1 MKLEEKTIHEEI
13 IFSGRVIT
21 VRKDQVLLPNGH
33 EGIREVVHH
42 RGGVAVLAVVNE
54 QVWMVEQFRYP
65 YQEVLYEL
73 PAGKLEANEVPLSTG
88 IRELE
93 EETGLVTEHLT
104 SLGYLYPSPGYCDEV
119 IHLFYTESVQPGQ
132 AKLDFDEFL
141 HAKAIPLATAYEW
154 IKTGKIVDAK
164 TIIALY
170 KYRDIKNN

>member
-1 MKLEEKTIHEEI
+1 MKLEEKTIHQEI
-13 IFSGRVIT
+13 IFTGRVIT
-21 VRKDQVLLPNGH
+21 VRKDQVLLPNGN

-54 QVWMVEQFRYP
+54 QIWMVQQFRYP
-65 YQEVLYEL
+65 YQQVLYEL
-73 PAGKLEANEVPLSTG
+73 PAGKLEANEIPLSAG

-93 EETGLVTEHLT
+93 EETGLIATSLT

-119 IHLFYTESVQPGQ
+119 IHLFYTESVQLGQ
-132 AKLDFDEFL
+132 ATLDSDEFL
-141 HAKAIPLATAYEW
+141 HSEAIPLTMAYEW

-170 KYRDIKNN
+170 KYRDLKNN